1 MQVIVLMSGSTT
13 KFPLGFYSSNPNGND
28 ATANAQFE
36 ENYDNFVSVMGN
48 ARPQFMD
55 SFVDFHQ
62 DPTQWAANAS
72 WSAWSWAQT
81 GAAYVGPTSGTI
93 PVIGVPMA
101 TNAAGWSNVDTFYQQ
116 IIAGNY
122 DSAYAGIVDAWASQ
136 GYKTM
141 DLRLGYEFNGNFMS
155 WAPGNSSSPTANAD
169 FVKAWQHVAD
179 IVHAEGVKQGV
190 TVNTVWN
197 PADINW
203 TGTSVLSLYPGDKY
217 VDIIGTDS
225 YSPEYSRDSTN
236 WQASNSGAI
245 VSTSGTAS
253 AAQQAI
259 NNAHFWTYS
268 NATQW
273 NPTGE
278 AGAGWS
284 MQQAIEL
291 AKETGKPLGI
301 AETGSAQDPAFPT
314 WLAQELSQPGA
325 PKVAFV
331 NIWSTDQ
338 SDGNWGFIN
347 GENTAV
353 GKAWSQAFGAG
364 SASNANGPAVASAPL
379 DTVPGSVGSVA
390 IAAGNATWS
399 STLPGAVA
407 SVPVTTAP
415 SSTLP
420 GSVASVPVATAPS
433 PVAFGSGADTVS
445 LQLSED
451 AYQGDAQVSFSV
463 DGVLLGTGTITAS
476 HASGQSQTVSLAGNW
491 GAGQHTVTA
500 NFLNDAYAGTA
511 ATDRN
516 AYVSAASYDGVAL
529 SGASLSL
536 LSAGPQSLTVGTAIP
551 SVVAVGAGAHTI
563 ALKVSEDAYQGDAQF
578 TVSVDGTQ
586 VGGTLTA
593 QASHAAGQD
602 QTFDIAGNFADGTH
616 TVSVNFLNDAY
627 AGTPTTDRNLY
638 VDGAGI
644 DGVSQASGTLS
655 LLSAGSQSLT
665 VLQQDTLVL
674 QMSEDA
680 YQGDAQFTVS
690 VDGKQVGGT
699 RVATASHAAG
709 QSQAVTLTGD
719 WGLGQH
725 SVAVSFLNDAYA
737 GSPTTDRNLYVAGAT
752 YDGSAAGSGSLTFL
766 SNGTQSLAMVSATT
780 YSPAAAGGSIT
791 TLGRDTV
798 NLGSGAATVSAM
810 GPSVSVS
817 GSTGSLNFIAN
828 GGNDTV
834 SAGAGASTL
843 TGRGGP
849 LTFFEGSGASTLT
862 AGLGKVTIDLVNGK
876 AGGSLLVSNFV
887 PGTDVVHLQGY
898 SGTGI
903 QSQTVTGGSAQF
915 VFTDGTKLILA
926 GVPTTTPAHPIF
938 G

>member
-1 MQVIVLMSGSTT
+1 MQVIVLMSGSNT
-13 KFPLGFYSSNPNGND
+13 KFPLGFYSGNPNGND

-36 ENYDNFVSVMGN
+36 EYYDNFVSVMGN

-55 SFVDFHQ
+55 SFVDFGQ

-93 PVIGVPMA
+93 PVIGVPLA
-101 TNAAGWSNVDTFYQQ
+101 SSAGGWSNVDTFYQQ

-122 DSAYAGIVDAWASQ
+122 DSAYAGIVDAWASH

-141 DLRLGYEFNGNFMS
+141 DLRLGYEFNGNFMP

-179 IVHAEGVKQGV
+179 VLHAEGVKQGV

-197 PADINW
+197 PADINY
-203 TGTSVLSLYPGDKY
+203 TSANVMSLYPGDKY

-225 YSPEYSRDSTN
+225 YSPEYNLDSTN

-259 NNAHFWTYS
+259 NNAHYWTYS
-268 NATQW
+268 NASQY
-273 NPTGE
+273 NPVGQTGT
-278 AGAGWS
+278 GWS

-301 AETGSAQDPAFPT
+301 AETGTAQDPAFPT

-338 SDGNWGFIN
+338 SDGKWGFIN

-379 DTVPGSVGSVA
+379 DIVPGDVGS
-390 IAAGNATWS
+390 
-399 STLPGAVA
+399 
-407 SVPVTTAP
+407 
-415 SSTLP
+415 
-420 GSVASVPVATAPS
+420 VATAPS
-433 PVAFGSGADTVS
+433 PIAFGSGADTVS

-516 AYVSAASYDGVAL
+516 AYVSAASYDGVAS

-602 QTFDIAGNFADGTH
+602 QTFDVAGNFADGTH

-655 LLSAGSQSLT
+655 LMSAGSRSLT
-665 VLQQDTLVL
+665 
-674 QMSEDA
+674 
-680 YQGDAQFTVS
+680 
-690 VDGKQVGGT
+690 
-699 RVATASHAAG
+699 
-709 QSQAVTLTGD
+709 
-719 WGLGQH
+719 
-725 SVAVSFLNDAYA
+725 
-737 GSPTTDRNLYVAGAT
+737 
-752 YDGSAAGSGSLTFL
+752 
-766 SNGTQSLAMVSATT
+766 
-780 YSPAAAGGSIT
+780 
-791 TLGRDTV
+791 
-798 NLGSGAATVSAM
+798 
-810 GPSVSVS
+810 
-817 GSTGSLNFIAN
+817 
-828 GGNDTV
+828 
-834 SAGAGASTL
+834 
-843 TGRGGP
+843 
-849 LTFFEGSGASTLT
+849 
-862 AGLGKVTIDLVNGK
+862 
-876 AGGSLLVSNFV
+876 
-887 PGTDVVHLQGY
+887 
-898 SGTGI
+898 
-903 QSQTVTGGSAQF
+903 
-915 VFTDGTKLILA
+915 
-926 GVPTTTPAHPIF
+926 
-938 G
+938 